1 MELQNFTEDIS
12 NFFSDIELKKPNLVH
27 ILENYREK
35 IIEKLRTLK
44 KDDLMNI
51 NLEIKKNIKTI
62 KKITFKNIKFDI
74 FLHHHEKN
82 QVIDKTKTNFNFLEI
97 ALNGRKDYK
106 IFDKY
111 DNSRFINYK
120 IIPFYGVVLSSETI
134 FSSKINNN
142 SSILTINVDNNFGK
156 DDLNIERK

>member
-62 KKITFKNIKFDI
+62 KKITF
-74 FLHHHEKN
+74 
-82 QVIDKTKTNFNFLEI
+82 
-97 ALNGRKDYK
+97 
-106 IFDKY
+106 
-111 DNSRFINYK
+111 
-120 IIPFYGVVLSSETI
+120 
-134 FSSKINNN
+134 
-142 SSILTINVDNNFGK
+142 
-156 DDLNIERK
+156 